1 MTYGVIARCPR
12 TGRLGLGVASYS
24 IAIGS
29 YCNDAARA
37 NTGVSITLG
46 VPNPG
51 NNALAG
57 RLLAQGFTSAH
68 VLAELIGNDPSS
80 DYRQI
85 GIMDREGNA
94 VAHTGRMTLPW
105 CGHRAGK
112 DYVALGDMLAGPQVL
127 DAIVEAYAAD
137 PAADLEERLLVAL
150 EAGRDAGGQ
159 LGKGVRLP
167 ERSVAIIVAGIF
179 DYSDWDLR
187 VDAHDQAVEELRRVH
202 EEFKLYAG
210 YYIERAKSPRN
221 AKTQM
226 EFADMVA
233 ADRPKEKPKEMQ

>member
-12 TGRLGLGVASYS
+12 TGRLGLGVASHS

-29 YCNDAARA
+29 YCSDAARA

-51 NNALAG
+51 NNVLAG
-57 RLLAQGFTSAH
+57 RLLAQGFTSPH
-68 VLAELIGNDPSS
+68 VLAELIGNDTSAE
-80 DYRQI
+80 YRQI

-94 VAHTGRMTLPW
+94 VGHTGAMARPW
-105 CGHRAGK
+105 GGHRAEK
-112 DYVALGDMLAGPQVL
+112 DCVALGDMLAGPAVL
-127 DAIVEAYAAD
+127 DAIVGAYAAD

-159 LGKGVRLP
+159 VAKGVRLP
-167 ERSVAIIVAGIF
+167 ERSAAIIVVGIF

-187 VDAHDQAVEELRRVH
+187 VDAHDTAIEELRRVH

-210 YYIERAKSPRN
+210 YYIERAQSPRN

-233 ADRPKEKPKEMQ
+233 ADRPKEMPKEML

>member
-37 NTGVSITLG
+37 NTGVSVTMG

-51 NNALAG
+51 NNALAN
-57 RLLAQGFTSAH
+57 RLLAQGFTSPH
-68 VLAELIGNDPSS
+68 VLTELIGNDPSAE
-80 DYRQI
+80 YRQI
-85 GIMDREGNA
+85 AVMDREGNA
-94 VAHTGRMTLPW
+94 VCNTGSMTRPW
-105 CGHRAGK
+105 CGHHVTK
-112 DYVALGDMLAGPQVL
+112 DCLAFGDMLASPVVL
-127 DAIVEAYAAD
+127 DAIVGGHTAD
-137 PAADLEERLLVAL
+137 PTANLEERLLVAL

-159 LGKGVRLP
+159 IANGVRLP
-167 ERSVAIIVAGIF
+167 ERSAVIIVVGIF

-187 VDAHDQAVEELRRVH
+187 VDAHDTAVEELRRVH

-210 YYIERAKSPRN
+210 YYIERAQSPRK

-233 ADRPKEKPKEMQ
+233 ADRPKAMPKEML